1 MKLPAIT
8 ARIRTDRPVLGVPA
22 LLRGFLG
29 RRQPENVLL
38 HQHLGEGTDTRLVYL
53 YPRVQY
59 RLSDGVPTIT
69 GIAEGV
75 ASVKYALGELD
86 MLELAGWRYGVVG
99 IDFDEGE
106 IELEERDAPIRYRF
120 TSPWLALNQGNYAR
134 YQGASV
140 KERRELLGRILI
152 GNILSLCRSFDL
164 VVQQRLMATVDVRPR
179 PVRVKQQNL
188 MGFLGSF
195 SVNFGLGPGLGIGHL
210 VSLGFGEVRRV
221 DASEGRSP

>member
-8 ARIRTDRPVLGVPA
+8 ARIRTDRRVLGVPA

-29 RRQPENVLL
+29 RKQPENVLL

-59 RLSDGVPTIT
+59 RLIDGVPTVT
-69 GIAEGV
+69 GVAEGIP
-75 ASVKYALGELD
+75 AVKYALEDLD
-86 MLELAGWRYGVVG
+86 QLELAGWRYGVVG
-99 IDFDEGE
+99 IDFEECE
-106 IELEERDAPIRYRF
+106 IELEERDEPFGYRF
-120 TSPWLALNQGNYAR
+120 NSPWLALNQGNYAR
-134 YQGASV
+134 YHGASV

-164 VVQQRLMATVDVRPR
+164 VVQRRLTATVDVRPT
-179 PVRVKQQNL
+179 PVHVKKQNL

-195 SVNFGLGPGLGIGHL
+195 TVNFRLGPGLGIGHL
-210 VSLGFGEVRRV
+210 VSLGFGEAERV
-221 DASEGRSP
+221 NAT